1 MQVLPIKCWSGIL
14 KPAEM
19 ILAINVPATKIIAPC
34 IKVCFLFFCKNSTPF
49 FGIPARLLVYIV
61 FCRAS
66 PAEKLPQGKLA
77 AGQQFHTDMGIAP
90 HCDWGD
96 TKTGSHKTACT
107 IFTYAK
113 ARAVMCPV
121 YSSEVPQAEQNRSSR
136 LHCLLQTGQV
146 MVGFM
151 AASWAR
157 SPSICPCKASSCSK

>member
-90 HCDWGD
+90 HVIGEIQKQVPIKQPALFLLMQRHALLCVPFIPA
-96 TKTGSHKTACT
+96 KYRKPNRTGHRGCIVCCRPGK
-107 IFTYAK
+107 
-113 ARAVMCPV
+113 
-121 YSSEVPQAEQNRSSR
+121 
-136 LHCLLQTGQV
+136 
-146 MVGFM
+146 
-151 AASWAR
+151 
-157 SPSICPCKASSCSK
+157 